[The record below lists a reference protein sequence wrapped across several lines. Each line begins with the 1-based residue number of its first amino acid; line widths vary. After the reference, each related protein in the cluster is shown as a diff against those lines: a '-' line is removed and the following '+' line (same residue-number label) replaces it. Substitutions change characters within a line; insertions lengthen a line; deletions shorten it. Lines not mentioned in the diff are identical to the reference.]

1 MSYEKKIILKGNI
14 KTIYIEHHSRVNMN
28 RFHDP
33 NFEATDVTYYIIYH
47 WNANFKN
54 QCLSQYVAGLLAKI
68 SWFIK
73 RGKDM
78 TSPVGTHHSLVQQFW
93 LFTTISSTNTMQK
106 RFKWFT
112 FLQKYFWAGRFG
124 HIINSSSWKL
134 HNVYSEINTNL
145 CCKTVLKLNTQKFWF
160 SRETWMTLSH
170 LSE

>member
-1 MSYEKKIILKGNI
+1 
-14 KTIYIEHHSRVNMN
+14 MN
-28 RFHDP
+28 RFMTQILRPLIWHMIMKIYQIWLLLALGIP
-33 NFEATDVTYYIIYH
+33 PKSLSNFFYVPCRERAFVSQCSINFMKYGHIIYH

-78 TSPVGTHHSLVQQFW
+78 TTPVGTHHSLVQQFW
-93 LFTTISSTNTMQK
+93 LFTTISSMNIMQK

-145 CCKTVLKLNTQKFWF
+145 CCKPF
-160 SRETWMTLSH
+160 
-170 LSE
+170 